1 MLHTSLLQLDH
12 FKSSSYTPERANEKI
27 EPNWQKITRNI
38 KQNFMAYYLHV
49 EPKRVSVCE
58 SVHVCVC
65 ACVCVM
71 ERDYLAQSLPTFNQ
85 SHAVL

>member
-1 MLHTSLLQLDH
+1 MKFIDIFKIVHMLHASLLQLDH

-49 EPKRVSVCE
+49 EPKQETS
-58 SVHVCVC
+58 
-65 ACVCVM
+65 
-71 ERDYLAQSLPTFNQ
+71 D
-85 SHAVL
+85 